1 MYETVPD
8 AASQDF
14 LLPED
19 DEGLGE
25 RDKQQVEV
33 IELEP
38 QTLRSPPIVR
48 VNFPRTWTLAR
59 GGLAGLP
66 ATVYRRRS
74 RSMSAWSDI
83 SRSSCRLDERL
94 FLEEKARKSEV
105 ASLKLSYDNR
115 VSVISDELKKAQ
127 TQVSRFKKERDNFR
141 HMLEAAQKSISELKS
156 SRTAAS
162 SGSTSPVEAMRTMWN
177 PMGF

>member
-48 VNFPRTWTLAR
+48 VNFPPDMDTSSRRASR
-59 GGLAGLP
+59 
-66 ATVYRRRS
+66 VYQQQFYRRRS

-83 SRSSCRLDERL
+83 SRSSCRLDER
-94 FLEEKARKSEV
+94 
-105 ASLKLSYDNR
+105 
-115 VSVISDELKKAQ
+115 
-127 TQVSRFKKERDNFR
+127 
-141 HMLEAAQKSISELKS
+141 
-156 SRTAAS
+156 
-162 SGSTSPVEAMRTMWN
+162 
-177 PMGF
+177 